1 MFSLTLNQRVVDQEG
16 SAVDIAENDLIHT
29 AVKGNL
35 ASFNQLVILHQD
47 SLFWWAYSL
56 VNDETLAEDITQ
68 STFITAYEKLS
79 AFRSGSFKG
88 WLFTIARN
96 RSYDELRR
104 KKRRPSVSLED
115 ATEEDHNWLETLR
128 DSALLP
134 EDALLVSEQS
144 EMIERMIRNL
154 PEVFQQVV
162 RLIDLEGLDYQDA
175 AKILD
180 LPLGTVKSRLTRAR
194 LKLRDMFQQSRWL

>member
-1 MFSLTLNQRVVDQEG
+1 MSAWKDHGRRHDQ
-16 SAVDIAENDLIHT
+16 
-29 AVKGNL
+29 
-35 ASFNQLVILHQD
+35 
-47 SLFWWAYSL
+47 
-56 VNDETLAEDITQ
+56 
-68 STFITAYEKLS
+68 
-79 AFRSGSFKG
+79 
-88 WLFTIARN
+88 
-96 RSYDELRR
+96 
-104 KKRRPSVSLED
+104 
-115 ATEEDHNWLETLR
+115 LETAA

-194 LKLRDMFQQSRWL
+194 LKMRSLFEQSRLL